1 MLSTSRAKPCAIER
15 AEEAVSGLTLPQ
27 ALRAPISRYGLL
39 LPCLLFMLGLFV
51 WPILS
56 LLTGGVHSPEV
67 SQALPQTSRA
77 VLAWNG
83 QGLPDDAAFEALI
96 ADLRAADRRAVAEA
110 GRRLNYEIAGYR
122 ALILKT
128 AARAASTQ
136 GRAGLI
142 AIDPKW
148 GEDGYWLALR
158 RAASPI
164 TPRYLL
170 AALDLEVRPDGSIGA
185 APQDNAIFLG
195 VLGRT
200 LWISLVVTVSCL
212 LLAFPVAYHIASS
225 SPRWRNLL
233 LLLVL
238 LPFWTSLLVRTSA
251 WVVLLQDN
259 GMINSVL
266 LRAGLIETPLRL
278 IFNRTGVYISFI
290 HVMLPLMVLPLYS
303 VMSSISK
310 EYLRAAFSLGASGPR
325 AFFKVY
331 LPLVWPGI
339 WSGTLLTFVVCSGY
353 YVTPLLVG
361 GNTDQMMSYF
371 IAFYTKQ
378 TVNWGLAAAL
388 AIILSLAILLVTGLY
403 ALVGRRQ
410 TIVVKG

>member
-1 MLSTSRAKPCAIER
+1 LSALS
-15 AEEAVSGLTLPQ
+15 LPQ
-27 ALRAPISRYGLL
+27 ALRAPVSRYGLL

-51 WPILS
+51 WPIVS
-56 LLTGGVHSPEV
+56 LLAGGIHSPEV
-67 SQALPQTSRA
+67 PQALPQASRA
-77 VLAWNG
+77 ALAWNG
-83 QGLPDDAAFEALI
+83 EGLPDDSAFEALV

-110 GRRLNYEIAGYR
+110 GRRLNYEIPGYR

-136 GRAGLI
+136 GRAGLV
-142 AIDPKW
+142 AVDSKW
-148 GEDGYWLALR
+148 GDESYWRALR
-158 RAASPI
+158 RAASSI
-164 TPRYLL
+164 TPRYLFT
-170 AALDLEVRPDGSIGA
+170 ALDLETRRDGSMGA
-185 APQDNAIFLG
+185 APADAAVFLG

-225 SPRWRNLL
+225 SPRWRNAL

-259 GMINSVL
+259 GMINSAL
-266 LRAGLIETPLRL
+266 IRAGLIEAPLRL

-290 HVMLPLMVLPLYS
+290 HVLLPLMVLPLYS
-303 VMSSISK
+303 VMSSISR

-378 TVNWGLAAAL
+378 TVNWGLASAL
-388 AIILSLAILLVTGLY
+388 AIVLSLSILLVTGLY
-403 ALVGRRQ
+403 ALLGRRQ
-410 TIVVKG
+410 KIVVKG